1 MGGANA
7 GIGGSGGQR
16 LVPSRSLSRAEA
28 AHIETAGSRSKGFI
42 AWTGGKLA
50 ILSNYSMK
58 WALCPFFICVVRM
71 KVTAES
77 LGPVLAGLGY
87 ELVDLE
93 WGQQGLLRLF
103 IDQPSGIK
111 VEDCVR
117 VSNHLTRL
125 FAVEGF
131 DYDRLEVSSPGLDR
145 PLKGIA
151 DFKRWTGSLA
161 KVKLAVSVDGRKR
174 FIGRINRISDEGGY
188 VVFVGVDP
196 KNPDV
201 EVRVTMDQI
210 EKARLEPEL

>member
-1 MGGANA
+1 
-7 GIGGSGGQR
+7 
-16 LVPSRSLSRAEA
+16 
-28 AHIETAGSRSKGFI
+28 
-42 AWTGGKLA
+42 
-50 ILSNYSMK
+50 
-58 WALCPFFICVVRM
+58 M

-131 DYDRLEVSSPGLDR
+131 DYERLEVSSPGLDR
-145 PLKGIA
+145 PLRNIA
-151 DFKRWTGSLA
+151 DFKRWLGSLA
-161 KVKLAVSVDGRKR
+161 KVKLAVTVGGRKR
-174 FIGRINRISDEGGY
+174 FTGRIARIIDDGGY

-196 KNPDV
+196 QNPDV
-201 EVRVTMDQI
+201 EVKLAMDQI